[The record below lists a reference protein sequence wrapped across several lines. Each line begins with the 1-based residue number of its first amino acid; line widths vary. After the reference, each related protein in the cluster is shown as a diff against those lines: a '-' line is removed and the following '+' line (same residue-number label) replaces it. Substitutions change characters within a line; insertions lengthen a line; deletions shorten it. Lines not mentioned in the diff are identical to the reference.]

1 MVFQVGVLRIVLER
15 LVQQQRRFP
24 EHLVP
29 AIGRPQKVLKPGSI
43 LKAGLHDPST
53 CSSDM
58 RSKSNILS
66 DSICC
71 KHSLVK
77 GPVKAGR
84 MRRC

>member
-1 MVFQVGVLRIVLER
+1 
-15 LVQQQRRFP
+15 
-24 EHLVP
+24 VP

-77 GPVKAGR
+77 ALSRLGVCVAVRGQLHADR
-84 MRRC
+84 SG